1 MTSSTAPRSVIVTGA
16 AGGMGGDFVR
26 AFAATGADV
35 IASDVPQRAELGERF
50 AAEVTA
56 DGGGQVTFVPADI
69 TSDDDLAALVEAAS
83 ARSGGVDVLVNNAG
97 IFMDLGAKRPMTEID
112 NESWD
117 RVLTVNARGTWQAVK
132 AVVPAMR
139 ARGGGR
145 IISMSSGTVHAGT
158 AGFVHYVASKAAVE
172 ALTKVAARELGPDG
186 ITVNCIAPGLIETEA
201 AKQMNSPEYLQQAA
215 ASRFIARGMAPAD
228 LVSTMLWLAAPESGF
243 VTGQTIVVDGG
254 WLQA

>member
-35 IASDVPQRAELGERF
+35 IASDVAARTEIGEQF

-56 DGGGQVTFVPADI
+56 AGGGQVRFVPADI
-69 TSDDDLAALVEAAS
+69 TSDDDLAALVEVAS
-83 ARSGGVDVLVNNAG
+83 ARTGGVDVLVNNAG

-186 ITVNCIAPGLIETEA
+186 ITVN
-201 AKQMNSPEYLQQAA
+201 
-215 ASRFIARGMAPAD
+215 
-228 LVSTMLWLAAPESGF
+228 
-243 VTGQTIVVDGG
+243 
-254 WLQA
+254 